1 MPGVKQLSRVGGQ
14 MDTMFRDLYL
24 IETDSINWKS
34 FKFVIARRGTFSRT
48 CISIL
53 TFVTNVVKITCLSEK
68 EKERLI

>member
-53 TFVTNVVKITCLSEK
+53 TFVTNVKITCLSEK